1 MRNPESF
8 GKMFLIV
15 SFVMGVVFTAFAVS
29 SYVAFLDTVQPIVI
43 NNLPRGSGLYIA
55 VSVILVVELLLS
67 FPLVFFPISWAVEH
81 SIVPSLFPPKFEF
94 LLFCLFLVLINNCLF
109 LFKVRFGELAF
120 VGVFWLPWFWCWRRL
135 FLALRWR
142 WLSPEPSATHFPD
155 WFCPRCF
162 IWLCFGTRRDC
173 WERLSILSC
182 WVLGFLPWL
191 YHRHSSLRPLQTSL
205 QETPNK

>member
-120 VGVFWLPWFWCWRRL
+120 VGVFWLP
-135 FLALRWR
+135 
-142 WLSPEPSATHFPD
+142 
-155 WFCPRCF
+155 
-162 IWLCFGTRRDC
+162 
-173 WERLSILSC
+173 
-182 WVLGFLPWL
+182 
-191 YHRHSSLRPLQTSL
+191 
-205 QETPNK
+205 